1 MSAANLGDLLHLVL
15 PLLVKGDTAKIES
28 IIGVVEFICLAIEKI
43 AKEYAPKNKTVASTD
58 KVTLAFQAGGQ
69 VVDFLH
75 SNKIISDSLAFD
87 AKAVIGVESILSGMI
102 SDIIKIWNNNRQIQA
117 AAAEIKTSCCGCWP
131 WSRGSKKSVYSSP
144 DLQKLGT
151 PTVPSKVPASHGGSS
166 SLREGPPVSPIV
178 SKSAAKTAS
187 KVVPPGL
194 KTKVVPPGVKA
205 KVIPPGVKAKVI
217 PPGTTPAMPVAVSLV
232 RGGSAVQIVG
242 GVVSSSAAT
251 STVVKV

>member
-75 SNKIISDSLAFD
+75 NNKIISDSLAFD

-102 SDIIKIWNNNRQIQA
+102 SDIVKIWNNNRQIQA

-144 DLQKLGT
+144 DLQKVGT
-151 PTVPSKVPASHGGSS
+151 PTGPSGV
-166 SLREGPPVSPIV
+166 PVSPIG
-178 SKSAAKTAS
+178 SKPTTKAAS

-194 KTKVVPPGVKA
+194 KSKASPAGVKAKVVPPG
-205 KVIPPGVKAKVI
+205 
-217 PPGTTPAMPVAVSLV
+217 TTPVMPGAVSLV
-232 RGGSAVQIVG
+232 RGGSSGAVEIVG
-242 GVVSSSAAT
+242 GVVSSSAVT

>member
-75 SNKIISDSLAFD
+75 NNKIISDSLAFD

-144 DLQKLGT
+144 GVQKLGM
-151 PTVPSKVPASHGGSS
+151 
-166 SLREGPPVSPIV
+166 PVSPIV

-194 KTKVVPPGVKA
+194 KTKVIPPGVKA

-232 RGGSAVQIVG
+232 RGGSAVQIVD

-251 STVVKV
+251 SKVVKV

>member
-15 PLLVKGDTAKIES
+15 PLLVKGDTAKIQS

-144 DLQKLGT
+144 DVQKL
-151 PTVPSKVPASHGGSS
+151 
-166 SLREGPPVSPIV
+166 EMPVSPIV

-194 KTKVVPPGVKA
+194 KTKVVPPGLKA

-251 STVVKV
+251 STAVKV